1 MNAHTGAAG
10 EPPDSKA
17 VLFCSVCDRSA
28 PIDDARLDR
37 HRNRT
42 DVECPDCGAVVV
54 SQPRFESD
62 SRHRAISA

>member
-10 EPPDSKA
+10 GSPDSKA
-17 VLFCSVCDRSA
+17 VLFCSACDRSA

-54 SQPRFESD
+54 SQPQFESD

>member
-1 MNAHTGAAG
+1 MNAHTGTAG
-10 EPPDSKA
+10 DPPESKA

-28 PIDDARLDR
+28 PIDGVCLDR
-37 HRNRT
+37 HQNRT

>member
-1 MNAHTGAAG
+1 MNAHARTSGD
-10 EPPDSKA
+10 PPESKA
-17 VLFCSVCDRSA
+17 VLFCSACDRSG

-37 HRNRT
+37 GRNRT

-62 SRHRAISA
+62 GQSRTISA